1 MSAPQPLYEQVK
13 DHVLRRIRSGEWG
26 PGARVQSEHELVR
39 ELKVSRMTANR
50 AIRELVHS
58 GVLSRVA
65 GLGTFVADLK
75 LAGHPLQI
83 RSIASEIR
91 ERGHVYRADVVS
103 SERIVPSTEIRA
115 RLGLKGRAR
124 HSFRSLIVHFD
135 NDVALQVEDRYVNP
149 AAAPGYLAVDFSTV
163 TSWSNVKKLEGAL
176 LAAGPSVIAAL
187 DSKSVVDAVV
197 NHPVDR
203 PEMAAYDFRRNAIPE
218 VPALAGFRV
227 FTRTVAVLQIENGKY
242 NVLSNGF
249 IDILKPPDLSHAGK

>member
-1 MSAPQPLYEQVK
+1 MSAAPQPLYEQVK

-83 RSIASEIR
+83 RSIAAEIR
-91 ERGHVYRADVVS
+91 GRGHVYRAAVVAN
-103 SERIVPSTEIRA
+103 ERIAAPAEIRA
-115 RLGLKGRAR
+115 RLGLKARAR
-124 HSFRSLIVHFD
+124 HVFRSLIVHFD

-163 TSWSNVKKLEGAL
+163 TTHEYLMDVAPLERVEHVVRAVAPAPQVRAL
-176 LAAGPSVIAAL
+176 LALGA
-187 DSKSVVDAVV
+187 DDAVLLI
-197 NHPVDR
+197 
-203 PEMAAYDFRRNAIPE
+203 E
-218 VPALAGFRV
+218 
-227 FTRTVAVLQIENGKY
+227 RTTWSRGERASFARLH
-242 NVLSNGF
+242 
-249 IDILKPPDLSHAGK
+249 HAGSRFELRGVFDL